1 MRPKEDQMSENRWL
15 RRFQAKGH
23 DTFGAFELTI
33 GAAILFSYLV
43 RTVLSD
49 VVWLGSVIFYL
60 SMAGALWYGH
70 RLETRSLRTLG
81 RLRVWGT
88 LFLRFTW
95 LVVLWSFLWSYALLL
110 FAHALAWDVQIP
122 GWRDGPILLV
132 LILAMYHL
140 TLGVKM
146 LLRRW
151 IGLGA
156 VLILW
161 SVLVPSV
168 PFLRQRMFLTVA
180 LLVGGALL
188 ISGYQG
194 RQRFIRLRS
203 SSES

>member
-1 MRPKEDQMSENRWL
+1 MSDNRWL
-15 RRFQAKGH
+15 RRFQAQGH

-33 GAAILFSYLV
+33 GAAVLFSYLV
-43 RTVLSD
+43 RAVLPD
-49 VVWLGSVIFYL
+49 VTWLGGMVFYL
-60 SMAGALWYGH
+60 SMIGALWYGH
-70 RLETRSLRTLG
+70 RLETRSLRILG
-81 RLRVWGT
+81 RRRVWGT
-88 LFLRFTW
+88 LFLRSTW
-95 LVVLWSFLWSYALLL
+95 LVVFWSFLWSYALLL

-132 LILAMYHL
+132 LILATYHL

-151 IGLGA
+151 IGLGT
-156 VLILW
+156 VLVLW

-168 PFLRQRMFLTVA
+168 SLLRERIFLAVA

-194 RQRFIRLRS
+194 RQRFVRLRS
-203 SSES
+203 NSES